1 MKAAVFHKI
10 GDISVDNV
18 ADPKI
23 EQPDDIILRVTST
36 AICGSDLHIY
46 DGFVP
51 QLRDEVLGHEFMG
64 IVEEV
69 GPGVTKLK
77 KGDRVVVPFTI
88 ACGQC
93 FFCQQG
99 YHPSCEH
106 TNPEFYG
113 PQGDL
118 LKGKG
123 GGMFGYTDMYG
134 GYNGGQAEYV
144 RVPHANVGP
153 KIIPDGLDDDQVL
166 FLTDIFPTG
175 WSAVKWGKVKPGD
188 SVVIF
193 GSGPVGLMAQKAAW
207 VNGAE
212 RVIAVDPLQY
222 RRDKAQSVNNVEV
235 LDSNDDDLREKIYSM
250 TNGRGADVAIDAV
263 GMEASRNFLE
273 KAKAVFNA
281 EKGTAKVIEMCT
293 EAVRRNGI
301 VSVVGVYASPY
312 DNFPIHRIFDKGL
325 TMQFGQAQTHVYI
338 DQCFELVRSGKVTLN
353 DIISHRLPLS
363 KASEA
368 YDMFKN
374 KTDDC
379 VKVVLKPGLD
389 K

>member
-18 ADPKI
+18 PDPVI
-23 EQPDDIILRVTST
+23 ENADDIILKVTST

-46 DGFVP
+46 NGFVP

-64 IVEEV
+64 IVEET
-69 GPGVTKLK
+69 GPGVTKVK

-99 YHPSCEH
+99 FHANCMH
-106 TNPEFYG
+106 TNPEHYG
-113 PQGDL
+113 PRGDL
-118 LKGKG
+118 LKEKG
-123 GGMFGYTDMYG
+123 GGLFGYTDLYG

-144 RVPHANVGP
+144 RVPKANVGP
-153 KIIPDGLDDDQVL
+153 KIIPDGLEDEQVL

-188 SVVIF
+188 HVVIF

-207 VNGAE
+207 LNGAE
-212 RVIAVDPLQY
+212 RVIAIDPLEY
-222 RRDKAQSVNNVEV
+222 RLEKARRVNNVDTLNADE
-235 LDSNDDDLREKIYSM
+235 DDLIEKIYEM
-250 TNGRGADVAIDAV
+250 TDGRGADVAIDAV
-263 GMEASRNFLE
+263 GMEAKRNILE
-273 KAKAVFNA
+273 KAKAVLNV
-281 EKGTAKVIEMCT
+281 EKGTMKVIELCT
-293 EAVRRNGI
+293 EAVRRSGI
-301 VSVVGVYASPY
+301 ISVVGVYASPY

-325 TMQFGQAQTHVYI
+325 IMQFGQAQAHLFI
-338 DQCFELVRSGKVTLN
+338 DECFEMVRSGNVVLD
-353 DIISHRLPLS
+353 DIITHRVPLA

-368 YDMFKN
+368 YAMFRN

-379 VKVVLKPGLD
+379 VKVVLKP
-389 K
+389 